1 MKVIVIGAG
10 IVGATIVYRLAQA
23 GATVTCV
30 DPRGVGTGTSSVSY
44 GWVNACE
51 KLGSRSYFDLNMAG
65 RAAHLRLL
73 EEFDGADWN
82 PRPGVVQWT
91 GSSAEA
97 GGVET
102 APAEER
108 LRTLLDW
115 GYPATLIE
123 GDALRRL
130 EPDIAPEAYDGSP
143 IILFPEDGW
152 CHGASC
158 AGSVAGA
165 ARFRLGA
172 TLVRSR
178 VVRIVLQGGRC
189 RGVALDDGTS
199 LEADVVVNCAG
210 RWLNDVVDDPA
221 LRIPLAPTAGFI
233 AFTSPV
239 GLQLRRG
246 LRTPKVNLRPDGGG
260 RIMLRAFDL
269 DETIDREGDRV
280 DTAALG
286 DTLLRRAQDV
296 LPALATARVE
306 ATRTAVRPC
315 PADGYSAVGPIPG
328 VEGVYAAVTH
338 SGITLAPYIA
348 EAVTDELVRGA
359 VRPELAEFRPSRF
372 FDAAG

>member
-1 MKVIVIGAG
+1 MQVIVIGAG
-10 IVGATIVYRLAQA
+10 IVGATVVYRLAQA
-23 GATVTCV
+23 GAKVTCV
-30 DPRGVGTGTSSVSY
+30 DPRGVGAGTSSVSY

-51 KLGSRSYFDLNMAG
+51 KLNSRSYFDLNMAG

-73 EEFDGADWN
+73 EEFDDPDWN
-82 PRPGVVQWT
+82 PRPGIVQWT

-97 GGVET
+97 GGIET

-108 LRTLLDW
+108 LQKLLDW
-115 GYPATLIE
+115 GYPATLIG
-123 GDALRRL
+123 GDELRRL
-130 EPDIAPEAYDGSP
+130 EPDISAQAYDGSP

-158 AGSVAGA
+158 AGCVAGA

-172 TLVRSR
+172 ELVRSQ

-189 RGVALDDGTS
+189 RGVVLEDGAS

-210 RWLNDVVDDPA
+210 RWFNDVIDDPE
-221 LRIPLAPTAGFI
+221 LQIPLAPTAGFI

-246 LRTPKVNLRPDGGG
+246 LRSPKVNLRPDGGG

-269 DETIDREGDRV
+269 DEAVDREGGRA
-280 DTAALG
+280 DTVALG
-286 DTLLRRAQDV
+286 NELLNRAQAV

-328 VEGVYAAVTH
+328 IEGFYAAVTH
-338 SGITLAPYIA
+338 SGITLGPYIA
-348 EAVTDELVRGA
+348 EAATDELLRGK
-359 VRPELAEFRPSRF
+359 VRPELEEFRPSRF
-372 FDAAG
+372 FAAAG